1 MVGSGQ
7 RLPIEG
13 IVHNL
18 DICIQGHH
26 LFLDVFVMPLAGS
39 DVVMG
44 ASWLS
49 TLGAHIA
56 DYSTASLKFDLNL
69 NLNLNLNGSFVQLQG
84 GKSPLPLLR
93 HNSITS
99 NGSRTQMRLLKLI
112 H

>member
-13 IVHNL
+13 IIHNL

-26 LFLDVFVMPLAGS
+26 LFLSVFVMPLAGS

-56 DYSTASLKFDLNL
+56 LAFYSKASLKFY
-69 NLNLNLNGSFVQLQG
+69 LNGSFVQLQG
-84 GKSPLPLLR
+84 EKVLYPY
-93 HNSITS
+93 
-99 NGSRTQMRLLKLI
+99 
-112 H
+112 

>member
-13 IVHNL
+13 IIHNL

-56 DYSTASLKFDLNL
+56 DYSTASFKFY
-69 NLNLNLNGSFVQLQG
+69 LNGSFVQLQG
-84 GKSPLPLLR
+84 EKVLYPY
-93 HNSITS
+93 
-99 NGSRTQMRLLKLI
+99 
-112 H
+112 

>member
-13 IVHNL
+13 IIHNL

-56 DYSTASLKFDLNL
+56 DYSTASLKFY
-69 NLNLNLNGSFVQLQG
+69 LNGSFVQLQG